1 MKYTYSFEKLQVWVE
16 SKELAKQIYKITKKF
31 PKDERFGLISQLR
44 RASISI
50 ASNIAEGISRRTGK
64 DKARFMTIAY
74 SSAVEVVNQLIIS
87 HELQFITLAQ
97 YEALRKQLESITN
110 KLNALRK
117 YHEQQITKTQIDK

>member
-1 MKYTYSFEKLQVWVE
+1 MHYKYNFEKLQVWVE
-16 SKELAKQIYKITKKF
+16 SKELTKQIYKITKKF
-31 PKDERFGLISQLR
+31 PKDEKFGFISQLR

-50 ASNIAEGISRRTGK
+50 CSNIAEGVSRSTGK
-64 DKARFMTIAY
+64 DKARFMTIAF

-87 HELQFITLAQ
+87 HELELITLTQ

-117 YHEQQITKTQIDK
+117 YQINNK